1 MSISEFVYS
10 WIKDLVLLFVII
22 SLVELIMPKGTMRR
36 YINFVVG
43 LLIIFTV
50 INPFIN
56 LSNVDFQLERELFR
70 NIDNQIE
77 DSEEDMV
84 SNQDAQIESIYK
96 GKIAKEVIAYLEKN
110 TDYKVAS
117 LDLEID
123 KAKKNFG
130 AISSLTIWIEN
141 EKIKGD
147 EESIDIQVKPVL
159 LDSTS
164 IRHDDRDEYIEL
176 KELISDEYEIER
188 DLINISTNNLEDE
201 YGRSYKKD

>member
-56 LSNVDFQLERELFR
+56 LSNLDFQLERELFR

-77 DSEEDMV
+77 DSEEDMI

-96 GKIAKEVIAYLEKN
+96 EKIAKEVIAYLENN

-117 LDLEID
+117 LDLQID
-123 KAKKNFG
+123 KAQENFG
-130 AISSLTIWIEN
+130 AISSLAIWIEN
-141 EKIKGD
+141 ERIKGD

-188 DLINISTNNLEDE
+188 DLINISTNKLEDE

>member
-56 LSNVDFQLERELFR
+56 LSNLDFQLERELFR

-77 DSEEDMV
+77 DSEEDMI

-96 GKIAKEVIAYLEKN
+96 EKIAKEVIAYLEKN

-123 KAKKNFG
+123 KAQENFG
-130 AISSLTIWIEN
+130 AISSLAIWIEN
-141 EKIKGD
+141 ERIKGD

>member
-56 LSNVDFQLERELFR
+56 LSNLDFQLERELFR

-77 DSEEDMV
+77 DSEEDMI

-96 GKIAKEVIAYLEKN
+96 EKIAKEVIAYLEKN

-117 LDLEID
+117 LDLQID
-123 KAKKNFG
+123 KAQENFG
-130 AISSLTIWIEN
+130 AISSLAIWIEN
-141 EKIKGD
+141 ERIKGD

-188 DLINISTNNLEDE
+188 DLINISTNKLEDE